1 MGGACTCHSN
11 IKKYFFSHSDFVLHS
26 ENNKNEISKNDSN
39 PIPEKN
45 IKIIQKEDFENE
57 NIKIN
62 IVDNSDQTK
71 IQTIKN
77 NNNIPINKI
86 PQNNKSNLNLDKE
99 RRISY
104 SNNASLLNSE
114 NSNNKNNMEDN
125 NLINNNSSSNLLK
138 KEINLN
144 EIKNTSLHK
153 KPYKKLEKEKGRL
166 KKVHTNF
173 NYNLG
178 EHNFIFININRG
190 SSLKKNEN
198 EPGTPKLA
206 FEKENMEDIGKGNK
220 RLLSTFNKGKG
231 NKSSENQIHENNNI
245 LKNEKDN
252 FNFQKYMNNY
262 SKEMLNEINIIR
274 KNPQSFLQFIDE
286 VLNNHIQ
293 RINDD
298 IFIVSKNIEEK
309 IKLMEE
315 FLLVFEQIKT
325 SLREIIN
332 NKNFSNM
339 EEFKYNDELEI
350 DFEKVYELS
359 INASNLESSI
369 NNDKYNSHT
378 LLNNNILKKKKKDAN
393 STFDLSDDK
402 IANLILDKRRQL
414 KYKYPE
420 NVFKMS
426 VIKDIKINIL
436 IQISTEFFYSQ
447 YNDRKLLN
455 EIIFNPEYK
464 NFAVSWANEIN
475 RGFISIS
482 CFA

>member
-11 IKKYFFSHSDFVLHS
+11 IKKYFFSHADFVLHS

-45 IKIIQKEDFENE
+45 IKIIQKEDFEND

-62 IVDNSDQTK
+62 IVDNSEQKK

-77 NNNIPINKI
+77 NNNYNILINQIPF
-86 PQNNKSNLNLDKE
+86 QNQKKNLDSDKK
-99 RRISY
+99 RRMTY
-104 SNNASLLNSE
+104 SNNISILNSE
-114 NSNNKNNMEDN
+114 NSNIENNIEDN
-125 NLINNNSSSNLLK
+125 NLVNNTLSNNLIK
-138 KEINLN
+138 NENNLN
-144 EIKNTSLHK
+144 GNSKTSQHKN
-153 KPYKKLEKEKGRL
+153 PQKKLEKENEG
-166 KKVHTNF
+166 KKVDTNF

-178 EHNFIFININRG
+178 EHNFIFINISRG
-190 SSLKKNEN
+190 SSLMKNEH
-198 EPGTPKLA
+198 ESGAPKRA
-206 FEKENMEDIGKGNK
+206 FEKENMEEIGKSNKGLLINFNKDKGNK
-220 RLLSTFNKGKG
+220 AG
-231 NKSSENQIHENNNI
+231 ENQIHDNNI
-245 LKNEKDN
+245 ILKKEQDN
-252 FNFQKYMNNY
+252 FNLQNYLNNF
-262 SKEMLNEINIIR
+262 SKEMLNEINTIR

-293 RINDD
+293 RKNDE
-298 IFIVSKNIEEK
+298 IFIVSKNIDEK
-309 IKLMEE
+309 VKLMEE
-315 FLLVFEQIKT
+315 FLLVFEQIKA
-325 SLREIIN
+325 SLGEIIK
-332 NKNFSNM
+332 NKNFSNIK
-339 EEFKYNDELEI
+339 EFKYNKELEI
-350 DFEKVYELS
+350 DFEKAYELS
-359 INASNLESSI
+359 MSNLESSI
-369 NNDKYNSHT
+369 NNDKYNSHIF
-378 LLNNNILKKKKKDAN
+378 LNNNQIKKKKKDAN